1 MAYDPSCVQH
11 MVRISE
17 SNLSKGLVFG
27 VLDVEKREIV
37 WLEMPF
43 TSQTIRGA
51 DSMSVEALL
60 SKLEAKLTIGELLDW
75 KAMAQNL
82 EPAATAQ
89 EADEAY
95 TYEWALN
102 PADVTRLLN
111 QEG

>member
-1 MAYDPSCVQH
+1 

-51 DSMSVEALL
+51 DSMSAETLL

-82 EPAATAQ
+82 KPAATAQ

-102 PADVTRLLN
+102 PADVARLLN